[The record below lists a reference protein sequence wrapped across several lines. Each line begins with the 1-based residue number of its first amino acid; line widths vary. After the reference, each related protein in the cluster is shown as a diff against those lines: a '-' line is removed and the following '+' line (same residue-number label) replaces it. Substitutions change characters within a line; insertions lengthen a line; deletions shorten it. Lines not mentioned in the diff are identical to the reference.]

1 MLGDCERMAY
11 ISRKNRLTTTMIVTV
26 DELLK
31 ASNLRELINE
41 LEQAWADEQR
51 RRHAFWADVEEGV
64 KAEFILGEI
73 IYHSPIYGR
82 HWMASTNITTELLP
96 FVKSRKLGMVAYEKV
111 MVRLTRNDY
120 EPDICFWNMETARSF
135 GKKQS
140 AFPPPDFVVEILSDS
155 TRDRDYGIKK
165 DDYARHGVREYWIVD
180 TEAETIEQYLLN
192 GNQFDL
198 AQKLKDGILRSE
210 SINGF
215 QIAVRTVFDFEEL
228 ND

>member
-1 MLGDCERMAY
+1 
-11 ISRKNRLTTTMIVTV
+11 MIATV

-31 ASNLRELINE
+31 APNLRELINE
-41 LEQAWADEQR
+41 LEKAWEDEQQ
-51 RRHAFWADVEEGV
+51 RRHAFWADVDEGV

-82 HWMASTNITTELLP
+82 HWMASSQITRRLLP
-96 FVKSRKLGMVAYEKV
+96 YVYDNKIGRVAYEKV

-120 EPDICFWNMETARSF
+120 EPDICFWTMETARSF

-198 AQKLKDGILRSE
+198 AQKLKDGILQSE
-210 SINGF
+210 AISGF
-215 QIAVRTVFDFEEL
+215 QIAVRAVFDFEEL